1 MKRVLV
7 NETVCMGCHLCEVYC
22 QLQHSKSRDLVKAFK
37 REKPRSV
44 PRLRIEEKK
53 PVSFSLMCQQCEK
66 SYCVCACLTGAI
78 TRDPETGIIT
88 TDEEKCVGCWTCVLA
103 CPFGVIKQ
111 DLLRHKSVKCDLC
124 QGSEIPACVRNCPNE
139 ALIYTAIENYF
150 VLTASLKIINSGNK
164 N

>member
-7 NETVCMGCHLCEVYC
+7 NETVCMGCHLYEVYC
-22 QLQHSKSRDLVKAFK
+22 QLQHYKSGDLVKVFK
-37 REKPRSV
+37 RETQRPL
-44 PRLRIEEKK
+44 PRLQMEEKK

-66 SYCVCACLTGAI
+66 SCCVYACLSGAI
-78 TRDPETGIIT
+78 TKDTETGIIT

-111 DLLRHKSVKCDLC
+111 DLLRHKSVKCDLY
-124 QGSEIPACVRNCPNE
+124 QGAEIPVCVRNCPNE
-139 ALIYTAIENYF
+139 ALTYVAIEDYF
-150 VLTASLKIINSGNK
+150 VLTASSRIANSTNK